1 MIVKNRIFSNNK
13 IINYCDYNNNK
24 NGCETLKTIKTYDN
38 QAILKKFKSYKTWQ
52 ILSASYFSH
61 FENNSLESCYVKNLY
76 DSNKS
81 YIDDECYTKNICELE
96 KNILYPQGKIIEKKT
111 VIQQFPSNIYLNNWC
126 NINRCD
132 INKIPIPCHK
142 EKKKCEC
149 NCVYKCEKKCGLCK
163 NATAL
168 FI

>member
-1 MIVKNRIFSNNK
+1 MISKKRIFSNNK
-13 IINYCDYNNNK
+13 ITNYCDYNNNK

-38 QAILKKFKSYKTWQ
+38 QAILKQFKSYKTWQ

-61 FENNSLESCYVKNLY
+61 FDNSSIEPCYVKNLY

-81 YIDDECYTKNICELE
+81 YIDDDECYTKNICELE

-126 NINRCD
+126 NINRCN
-132 INKIPIPCHK
+132 INKIPIPRHK
-142 EKKKCEC
+142 NKCDC
-149 NCVYKCEKKCGLCK
+149 GYKTTKKCGLCK
-163 NATAL
+163 NASAL